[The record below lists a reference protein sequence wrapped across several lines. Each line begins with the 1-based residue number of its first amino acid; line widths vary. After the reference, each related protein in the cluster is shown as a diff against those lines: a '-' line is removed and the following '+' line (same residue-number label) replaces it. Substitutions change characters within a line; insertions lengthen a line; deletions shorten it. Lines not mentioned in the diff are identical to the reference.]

1 MQETWCDGGHTNDNF
16 PLQGYNLQLVSQGH
30 GKGVAV
36 YFRTGFV
43 VAGIFNKE
51 LYQMVKVAC
60 DEFDVINVYRSK
72 NANKSEFLKDLGCL
86 ARGTKACYIV
96 GDFNIDFSV
105 EPKDFVIRT
114 ILSNGF
120 SQIVTTP
127 THLQGG
133 LIDHVFCKNVSFEP
147 QVRLSHCY
155 YSDHALISVC
165 KPI

>member
-1 MQETWCDGGHTNDNF
+1 
-16 PLQGYNLQLVSQGH
+16 
-30 GKGVAV
+30 
-36 YFRTGFV
+36 
-43 VAGIFNKE
+43 
-51 LYQMVKVAC
+51 MVKVAC
-60 DEFDVINVYRSK
+60 DEFDVINVYQSK
-72 NANKSEFLKDLGCL
+72 NANKLEFLKDLGCL